1 MALSLIQKER
11 SPTMRS
17 LKGIVAVFLGILF
30 LCYAVKIHTS
40 ASTQAP
46 HWENAPDNSGD
57 FVYWDGTETVCSDT
71 VTQEKIMWM
80 QNALNWCVEH
90 EGLNA
95 ETISVDGSFGP
106 ASQRAT
112 DAFQAAAGL
121 PHDGSFG
128 PMTVQAMKQIIY
140 DGQPNSLTSG
150 IGTQP
155 TAQTQTG
162 LQVSYGNSTK
172 ALPDSCC
179 NCAPDEKCSDC
190 GTVYFFS
197 AVNNLKT
204 AIRKS
209 PLIERIRDSLV
220 LALENLFQ

>member
-1 MALSLIQKER
+1 
-11 SPTMRS
+11 MRS

-46 HWENAPDNSGD
+46 HWENAPDDSGD
-57 FVYWDGTETVCSDT
+57 FIYWDGTEAISSDT
-71 VTQEKIMWM
+71 ICCEKIVWM
-80 QNALNWCVEH
+80 QNALNWCIEH
-90 EGLNA
+90 EGLEA
-95 ETISVDGSFGP
+95 DTLAVDGKFGP
-106 ASQRAT
+106 ASQQAT
-112 DAFQAAAGL
+112 DAFQEAAGL

-128 PMTVQAMKQIIY
+128 PLTIQTMKQIIY
-140 DGQPNSLTSG
+140 DGQPNSLICG
-150 IGTQP
+150 ISSQDSA
-155 TAQTQTG
+155 AQTQAG

-179 NCAPDEKCSDC
+179 NCTPDQKCSDC

-197 AVNNLKT
+197 AVNNLKA
-204 AIRKS
+204 AIHKS
-209 PLIERIRDSLV
+209 PLIERIKDSLV